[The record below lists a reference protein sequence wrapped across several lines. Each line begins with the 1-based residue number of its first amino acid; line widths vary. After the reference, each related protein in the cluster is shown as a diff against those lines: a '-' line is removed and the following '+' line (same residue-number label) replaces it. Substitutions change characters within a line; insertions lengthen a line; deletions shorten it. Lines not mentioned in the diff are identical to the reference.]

1 MPKTKKNKSKIKFWN
16 NFIKIAHTKFIK
28 KLGGT
33 QMEINQKINCT
44 VSSCRYNNQEKAKCT
59 LEAIHVAPIQNI
71 NSQTPDESVCASYK
85 FEQE

>member
-1 MPKTKKNKSKIKFWN
+1 
-16 NFIKIAHTKFIK
+16 
-28 KLGGT
+28 
-33 QMEINQKINCT
+33 MEINQKINCT